1 MRLTVFC
8 SSAFAA
14 ALLHYYSA
22 LQLTI
27 YCSFAV
33 YLYTVVPCCFCS
45 FAFTQMLAFAKA
57 FVFAIVFANAVANA
71 VCKTV
76 CFAKP
81 VYNDCIFSIETAMK
95 AIQLLLQTVFAN
107 LNGLLSCRLT
117 AC

>member
-8 SSAFAA
+8 RSAFAA

-57 FVFAIVFANAVANA
+57 FVFAIVFANAV
-71 VCKTV
+71 CKTV

-81 VYNDCIFSIETAMK
+81 VLLQTYNDCIFSIETTMN